1 MLVKPII
8 ALTALSVLAC
18 SIGVD
23 TDGDGTDW
31 DWAYAIARDAVDMAY
46 GEHWYVRSFSAEYL
60 NISGNLYDG
69 VTFPE
74 WNVYFSD
81 GSDAYLWVLIH
92 PDSRYSIFELEGYYF
107 NNLPLSSTYGSA
119 AVKSWLR
126 TASRVYREL
135 TGLADDACYEP
146 YCYYVESSYDCDY
159 VSVGLYDA
167 ELEWLASVNL
177 LPQSGEIVS
186 VLL

>member
-1 MLVKPII
+1 MRFKWLI
-8 ALTALSVLAC
+8 AFASILVLAC

-31 DWAYAIARDAVDMAY
+31 DWAYSIARDAVDMAY
-46 GEHWYVRSFSAEYL
+46 GGHWYVRSFGAEYL
-60 NISGNLYDG
+60 DISGDLYDG

-74 WNVYFSD
+74 WDVYFSD
-81 GSDAYLWVLIH
+81 GSDAFLWVLIH
-92 PDSRYSIFELEGYYF
+92 PDSRYSIFELEGYYY
-107 NNLPLSSTYGSA
+107 NNFPLSSIYGSE

-126 TASRVYREL
+126 TASHVYREL
-135 TGLADDACYEP
+135 TGLADDVCYEL
-146 YCYYVESSYDCDY
+146 YCYYDESSYDCDY

-186 VLL
+186 VFL